1 VDPLDMILAHEL
13 AHIRRRDYLV
23 NLIQCVLDSILFFN
37 PFFRWLSAGVREERE
52 YCCDDEAAQASG
64 NGQTMALA
72 LAQLRLMAAGMP
84 LTLQAAP
91 KQRTFYRRLDR
102 LIGPVKRPILSIRAV
117 LSWIALVSVIGLGL
131 ARCQRSVVSQVTL
144 PADWQSLRQQLWD
157 NQAGYNERIYYYEQ
171 SGIDHD
177 LFVVSEVGR
186 SPKPLYGYI
195 DGVLLS
201 PGDFAK
207 VAVQLKKPQTVYLL
221 SVKGNVIRGASA
233 EAPAAA
239 DSVAQVKAAMK
250 EYFRAVKI
258 IPLEIRQH
266 DLLTKIVG
274 NRTYTAEDRA
284 EMAAL
289 IKDKHQIV
297 ITGR

>member
-1 VDPLDMILAHEL
+1 
-13 AHIRRRDYLV
+13 
-23 NLIQCVLDSILFFN
+23 
-37 PFFRWLSAGVREERE
+37 
-52 YCCDDEAAQASG
+52 
-64 NGQTMALA
+64 
-72 LAQLRLMAAGMP
+72 
-84 LTLQAAP
+84 
-91 KQRTFYRRLDR
+91 
-102 LIGPVKRPILSIRAV
+102 
-117 LSWIALVSVIGLGL
+117 
-131 ARCQRSVVSQVTL
+131 
-144 PADWQSLRQQLWD
+144 
-157 NQAGYNERIYYYEQ
+157 
-171 SGIDHD
+171 
-177 LFVVSEVGR
+177 
-186 SPKPLYGYI
+186 
-195 DGVLLS
+195 
-201 PGDFAK
+201 
-207 VAVQLKKPQTVYLL
+207 LKKPQTVYLL

-297 ITGR
+297 ITGH